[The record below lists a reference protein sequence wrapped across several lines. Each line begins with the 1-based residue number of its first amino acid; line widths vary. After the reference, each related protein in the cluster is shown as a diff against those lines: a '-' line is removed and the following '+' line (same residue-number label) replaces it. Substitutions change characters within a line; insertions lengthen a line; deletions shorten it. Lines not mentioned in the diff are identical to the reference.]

1 MRVQYGRD
9 THEFDEQMTVR
20 RLLERLEI
28 VPEGV
33 IVVVGGELV
42 TSDTMLEVNADV
54 EIVRAISG
62 GARGARR

>member
-1 MRVQYGRD
+1 MKVRHGRD
-9 THEFDEQMTVR
+9 THEFGEEMTVR
-20 RLLERLEI
+20 RLLQRLDI

-42 TSDTMLEVNADV
+42 TSDTLLHADADV

-62 GARGARR
+62 GASAA